1 MKYPIEIQSF
11 DQIREEGYV
20 YVDTTALVYDL
31 VKNGAIYFLNRPR
44 RFGKSLPV
52 STPFCY
58 FQGRKELF
66 DGLAVAAPEKNG
78 SADEA
83 LKQIEEK
90 GYAKP
95 YRTDARKVI
104 CIGVNFSSE
113 RGTME
118 GWKEV

>member
-1 MKYPIEIQSF
+1 MKYPIETQSF

-20 YVDTTALVYDL
+20 YVDKTALVYDL

-44 RFGKSLPV
+44 RFGKSLLV
-52 STPFCY
+52 STPVCY

-66 DGLAVAAPEKNG
+66 DGPVIAAPKKNG

-90 GYAKP
+90 GYAKT

-104 CIGVNFSSE
+104 CIEVNFSSE
-113 RGTME
+113 TGMME